1 MWVSV
6 GLLFDMMCESGNDN
20 QEYAT
25 IASQG
30 DMDAF

>member
-6 GLLFDMMCESGNDN
+6 GLLFDMMCESGNDH
-20 QEYAT
+20 QTYAA
-25 IASQG
+25 IATQD